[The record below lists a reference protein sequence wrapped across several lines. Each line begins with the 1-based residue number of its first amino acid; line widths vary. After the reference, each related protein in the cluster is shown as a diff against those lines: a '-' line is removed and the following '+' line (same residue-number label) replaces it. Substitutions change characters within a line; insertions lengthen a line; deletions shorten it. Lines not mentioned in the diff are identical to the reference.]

1 MTARVTIYLPADVL
15 KAVRV
20 AALDQDVFVSDFI
33 TKAAQAYLASG
44 DLEAPEQRMET
55 EMPAARKVGAA
66 TRTVLELLGKAGP
79 GGIKVSDLR
88 GGSIRAGNTLGATD
102 AAVAALSEAGLL
114 HRAGN
119 RWTLD
124 RTDGSLDA

>member
-1 MTARVTIYLPADVL
+1 MAARVTIYLPADVL

-20 AALDQDVFVSDFI
+20 AALDQDVFVSDFM

-44 DLEAPEQRMET
+44 GLEELEQRTET
-55 EMPAARKVGAA
+55 EMPVARKVGAA
-66 TRTVLELLGKAGP
+66 TRTVLDLLGKAGP

-88 GGSIRAGNTLGATD
+88 GQSIRAGNTLGATN

-114 HRAGN
+114 NRAGN

-124 RTDGSLDA
+124 RRDKPLDA